1 VLSPVRVLVIQH
13 EDDAGPGYFGEQI
26 CALGARLEVIHPY
39 LGDPVPDTTDGYA
52 GLVVLGGTPGPY
64 DDAAARWLPAVRRLI
79 AAALAAELPL
89 LGICLGGELLAVV
102 AGGKVDR
109 IDGPPEIGVHRLYPT
124 DAARTDPLFSGM
136 PAAAPAV
143 EWHWE
148 EIVDLP
154 PGSLPLCGSKR
165 FPNQAFRV
173 GATAWG
179 TQFHPEVLTGEAT
192 AWARSSET
200 DLHAVGL
207 TVDGVRAD
215 VEASEPEL
223 RRIWGELAA
232 RWMRVVT
239 SRPQPGGSD
248 ERCDHRW
255 PQPG

>member
-1 VLSPVRVLVIQH
+1 MSAVRVLAIQH
-13 EDDAGPGYFGEQI
+13 EDDTGPGYIGEQI
-26 CALGARLEVIHPY
+26 CALGGQLEVIHPH
-39 LGDPVPDTTDGYA
+39 LGEPIPDTTDGYA
-52 GLVVLGGTPGPY
+52 GLLVLGGTPGPY
-64 DDAAARWLPAVRRLI
+64 DDAVAGWLSAVRRLI
-79 AAALAAELPL
+79 AVALAEELPL
-89 LGICLGGELLAVV
+89 LGICLGGELLAVA

-154 PGSLPLCGSKR
+154 PGSLALCGSQR

-179 TQFHPEVLTGEAT
+179 TQFHPEVLTDGAA
-192 AWARSSET
+192 AWARSSES

-207 TVDGVRAD
+207 TVDGVRAQ
-215 VEASEPEL
+215 VEASELEL

-232 RWMRVVT
+232 RWMRVVA
-239 SRPQPGGSD
+239 SRVQPGGSV
-248 ERCDHRW
+248 ERCDRRRS
-255 PQPG
+255 PAG